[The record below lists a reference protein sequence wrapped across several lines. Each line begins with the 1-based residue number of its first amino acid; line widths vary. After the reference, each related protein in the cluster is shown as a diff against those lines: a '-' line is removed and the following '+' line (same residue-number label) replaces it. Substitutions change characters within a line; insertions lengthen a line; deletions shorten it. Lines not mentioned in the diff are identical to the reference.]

1 MITIFKNF
9 GNELRQVD
17 EPLEGTWINIINP
30 TSTELTELEKMGI
43 PHDYLV
49 YSLDVDELARFER
62 ENGEKLILLRIPF
75 YQGESADIP
84 YITITQ
90 GIILTNKWVV
100 TVCKNENDIMRDF
113 ANGRVRSLSTSKQM
127 RFILRI
133 LLSTAVCYLSHLRQ
147 ITRMVDSLEDRL
159 QQSTRNRELLEL
171 LKYQKSLTLFTTA
184 LKSNELLL
192 RRLQQLRLFNAFPD
206 DEDLLED
213 VLTEMQ
219 QAIEMTNIE
228 SNILSS
234 MMDAFASIISNNLN
248 GVMKLLAAITILAS
262 IPSTIAAFFGMNVDV
277 PLDTHTWGFTLII
290 GIAMALTAG
299 ASILFFRR
307 DWL

>member
-1 MITIFKNF
+1 VITIYKNF
-9 GNELRQVD
+9 GNELRQI
-17 EPLEGTWINIINP
+17 EQAMEGDWINVVNP
-30 TSTELTELEKMGI
+30 STQELTQLEEMGI
-43 PHDYLV
+43 PRDYLV
-49 YSLDVDELARFER
+49 YALDVDELARFER

-75 YQGESADIP
+75 FMGDSADIP
-84 YITITQ
+84 YTSITQ
-90 GIILTNKWVV
+90 GIILTPKHIV
-100 TVCKNENDIMRDF
+100 TVCKSNNDILRDF
-113 ANGRVRSLSTSKQM
+113 SSGRVRNLSTGKQL
-127 RFILRI
+127 RFVLRM
-133 LLSTAVCYLSHLRQ
+133 LFSTAVSYLSNLRQ

-171 LKYQKSLTLFTTA
+171 LKYQKSLTVFTTA

-192 RRLQQLRLFNAFPD
+192 RRLEQMRLFNAYPD
-206 DEDLLED
+206 DEELLED

-248 GVMKLLAAITILAS
+248 GIMKLLAAITILAS
-262 IPSTIAAFFGMNVDV
+262 IPSTISGFFGMNVAI
-277 PLDTHTWGFTLII
+277 PLEGHAWSFPAIL
-290 GIAMALTAG
+290 GIALVLTAS
-299 ASILFFRR
+299 ASLVFFKR

>member
-1 MITIFKNF
+1 MITIYKNF
-9 GNELRQVD
+9 GNELRQVNQ
-17 EPLEGTWINIINP
+17 PIEGAWINVVNP
-30 TSTELTELEKMGI
+30 TSAELAQLEEMGI

-49 YSLDVDELARFER
+49 YALDVDEVARVER
-62 ENGEKLILLRIPF
+62 ENGEKLILLKIPY
-75 YQGESADIP
+75 YQGDHADIP

-90 GIILTNKWVV
+90 GIIITPKQVV
-100 TVCKNENDIMRDF
+100 TVCKNENDILRDF
-113 ANGRVRSLSTSKQM
+113 TNGRVRNLSTGKQL
-127 RFILRI
+127 RFVLRVM
-133 LLSTAVCYLSHLRQ
+133 LSTAVCYLTHLRQ
-147 ITRMVDSLEDRL
+147 ITRMVDSLEDKL

-192 RRLQQLRLFNAFPD
+192 RRLQHLKIFNAYPD
-206 DEDLLED
+206 DEELLED

-262 IPSTIAAFFGMNVDV
+262 IPSTIAGFFGMNVNIPMDNYAWSFAAI
-277 PLDTHTWGFTLII
+277 LGISALLTLGI
-290 GIAMALTAG
+290 GVI
-299 ASILFFRR
+299 FFRR

>member
-1 MITIFKNF
+1 MITIYKNF

-17 EPLEGTWINIINP
+17 EPVEGTWINVTNP
-30 TSTELTELEKMGI
+30 TTDELARLEEMGI
-43 PHDYLV
+43 PRDYLV
-49 YSLDVDELARFER
+49 YALDVDELARFER
-62 ENGEKLILLRIPF
+62 ENGEKLILLRVPF
-75 YQGESADIP
+75 YQGENVDIP

-90 GIILTNKWVV
+90 GIILTPNQVV
-100 TVCKNENDIMRDF
+100 TVCRDDNDILRDITS
-113 ANGRVRSLSTSKQM
+113 GRARNLSTGKQQ
-127 RFILRI
+127 RFVLRV

-192 RRLQQLRLFNAFPD
+192 RRLQQVRIFNAYPD
-206 DEDLLED
+206 DEELLED

-262 IPSTIAAFFGMNVDV
+262 IPSTIAGFFGMNVDI
-277 PLDTHTWGFTLII
+277 PLDSFTWGFAAIL
-290 GIAMALTAG
+290 GIAIALTAG

>member
-1 MITIFKNF
+1 MITIYKNF
-9 GNELRQVD
+9 GNELRQID
-17 EPLEGTWINIINP
+17 QPLEGTWINVVSP
-30 TSTELTELEKMGI
+30 TTAELAQLEEMGI

-49 YSLDVDELARFER
+49 YALDVDELARFER
-62 ENGEKLILLRIPF
+62 ENGDKLILLRVPY
-75 YQGESADIP
+75 YQGDSEDIP

-90 GIILTNKWVV
+90 GIIITPKQVV
-100 TVCKNENDIMRDF
+100 TVCKRDNDILRDF
-113 ANGRVRSLSTSKQM
+113 TNGRARNLSTGKQL
-127 RFILRI
+127 RFVLRV
-133 LLSTAVCYLSHLRQ
+133 LFSTAVSYLANLRQ
-147 ITRMVDSLEDRL
+147 ITRMVDSLEDKL

-192 RRLQQLRLFNAFPD
+192 KRLQQIRLFNAYPD
-206 DEDLLED
+206 DEELLED

-262 IPSTIAAFFGMNVDV
+262 IPSTIAGFFGMNVDV
-277 PLDTHTWGFTLII
+277 PLENHAWAFTAIM
-290 GIAMALTAG
+290 GIAVILTIG